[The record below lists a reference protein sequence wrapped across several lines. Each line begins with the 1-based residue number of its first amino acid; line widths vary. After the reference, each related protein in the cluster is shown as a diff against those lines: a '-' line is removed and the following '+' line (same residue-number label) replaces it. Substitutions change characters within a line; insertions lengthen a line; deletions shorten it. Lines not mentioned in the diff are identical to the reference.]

1 MGESDNSDEISARIS
16 ALSQEQRELLS
27 RKLRQKGIAV
37 ESVTQR
43 PETSRSNA
51 ADTKHQAATASPPA
65 ATAKELAFSLFFFSG
80 NGETTER
87 KKYDL
92 IIECAKFADRHGFI
106 AVWTPERHFKPF
118 GGLYPNPSVLSAALS
133 MVTQRIHL
141 RAGSV
146 VLPLQNPVRTAE
158 EWSAVDNL
166 SDGRVGVAFASGWH
180 PDDFVLA
187 PDVYPQRRELMFDE
201 IQTIKH
207 LWKGGAVSLRN
218 GAGEEVEVRI
228 YPNPLQAE
236 LPIWITAGSRETF
249 VNAGRLGANVLTGL
263 IEHGIDG
270 CAEKIAAYRHA
281 LEENGHDPR
290 ERCVTVMLHTYVGE
304 DTAAI
309 KQKVRRPFCA
319 YLRSFLQ
326 MSERQLSEDVRR
338 DLSLGALDATDQEA
352 LLLHAFESYFDA
364 RALFGTPGDC
374 ERMIN
379 RLRGIGVDE
388 VACLLD
394 FGLDT
399 ESILE
404 GLSYLNI
411 LRENTQRHLP
421 GAA

>member
-1 MGESDNSDEISARIS
+1 MGEPDNDDEIYARIA
-16 ALSQEQRELLS
+16 ALSREQRELLS

-37 ESVTQR
+37 ESAAQR
-43 PETSRSNA
+43 LKASGVRGPDAKREA
-51 ADTKHQAATASPPA
+51 AATPQ
-65 ATAKELAFSLFFFSG
+65 ATAPAKEIAFSLFFFSG

-92 IIECAKFADRHGFI
+92 IVECAKFADRHGFT

-118 GGLYPNPSVLSAALS
+118 GGLYPNPSVVSAALA
-133 MVTQRIHL
+133 MVTQHVHL

-158 EWSAVDNL
+158 EWATVDNL
-166 SDGRVGVAFASGWH
+166 SGGRVGVAFASGWH

-187 PDVYPQRRELMFDE
+187 PDVYPRRREMMFAE

-207 LWKGGAVSLRN
+207 LWKGGTVSLRN
-218 GAGEEVEVRI
+218 GSGEEVEVRI

-236 LPIWITAGSRETF
+236 LPIWITASSHETF

-263 IEHGIDG
+263 IEHGLDG
-270 CAEKIAAYRHA
+270 CAEKIAAYRRA

-304 DTAAI
+304 NTSAV
-309 KQKVRRPFCA
+309 KQKVRRPFCE

-326 MSERQLSEDVRR
+326 VSERQLADDDRYGR
-338 DLSLGALDATDQEA
+338 GLAALDATDQEA
-352 LLLHAFESYFDA
+352 LLLHAFESYFEA

-374 ERMIN
+374 GRMID
-379 RLRGIGVDE
+379 RLRAIGVDE

-404 GLSYLNI
+404 GLSYLNT
-411 LRENTQRHLP
+411 LREKTLRHLP
-421 GAA
+421 DAA